1 MKGLEVVYLK
11 YMQERDQNAGTEED
25 FEKIQKG
32 NKQNSLL
39 EDQDRDTAATSLS
52 FQPLTYEIESMAG
65 GMYLRMSGMRQSE
78 FN

>member
-1 MKGLEVVYLK
+1 
-11 YMQERDQNAGTEED
+11 MQEQK
-25 FEKIQKG
+25 KILRKSRKEI
-32 NKQNSLL
+32 NKTVSSRT
-39 EDQDRDTAATSLS
+39 RDTAATSLS

>member
-1 MKGLEVVYLK
+1 
-11 YMQERDQNAGTEED
+11 MQERDQNAGTEED

-39 EDQDRDTAATSLS
+39 EDQDRDTAATTLS
-52 FQPLTYEIESMAG
+52 FQPLTCEIESMAG